1 MLDKSK
7 MTKLDELVNNSIVT
21 YKNLDDYVKSN
32 NLDKNDFLEWIK
44 SGHSGDGF
52 IEIINCYYLAGDATH
67 GLYIPIK
74 SVHDVTELLLTEIQE
89 NDFYDIVECLNDD
102 AKRDG
107 CPVIDMN
114 NIYEVLETYL
124 EYVQEIAVFKNT
136 SGKYKG
142 GYTVVINEN

>member
-1 MLDKSK
+1 MLNKSK
-7 MTKLDELVNNSIVT
+7 MTELDELVNNSIVT

-44 SGHSGDGF
+44 SGHSEDDF
-52 IEIINCYYLAGDATH
+52 MEVINCYYLAGDATH
-67 GLYIPIK
+67 GLYMPIK

-89 NDFYDIVECLNDD
+89 NDFYSIIECLNDD
-102 AKRDG
+102 AEQDG
-107 CPVIDMN
+107 CPGIDMN
-114 NIYEVLETYL
+114 NIYEVLEIYL

>member
-1 MLDKSK
+1 MLNKSK
-7 MTKLDELVNNSIVT
+7 MTELDELVNNSIVT

-44 SGHSGDGF
+44 SGHSEDGF

-67 GLYIPIK
+67 GLYMPIK

-102 AKRDG
+102 AERDR
-107 CPVIDMN
+107 CPIIDINDMH
-114 NIYEVLETYL
+114 EVLETYL
-124 EYVQEIAVFKNT
+124 EYVQEIAVFKNN

>member
-7 MTKLDELVNNSIVT
+7 MTELDELVNNSIVT

-44 SGHSGDGF
+44 SGHSEDGF

-67 GLYIPIK
+67 GLYMPIK

-89 NDFYDIVECLNDD
+89 NDFYSIIECLNDD
-102 AKRDG
+102 AEQDR

-124 EYVQEIAVFKNT
+124 EYIQEIAVFKNT

>member
-7 MTKLDELVNNSIVT
+7 MTELDELINNSIVT

-44 SGHSGDGF
+44 SGHSEDGF

-89 NDFYDIVECLNDD
+89 NNFYNIVECLNDD

-107 CPVIDMN
+107 CPIIDMN

>member
-1 MLDKSK
+1 MLNKSK
-7 MTKLDELVNNSIVT
+7 MTELDELVNNSIVT

-44 SGHSGDGF
+44 SGHSEDGF
-52 IEIINCYYLAGDATH
+52 MEVINCYYLAGDATR
-67 GLYIPIK
+67 GLYMPIK

-89 NDFYDIVECLNDD
+89 NDFYSIIECLNDD
-102 AKRDG
+102 AEQDG

-124 EYVQEIAVFKNT
+124 EYIQEIAVFKNI

-142 GYTVVINEN
+142 GYTIVIDEN

>member
-7 MTKLDELVNNSIVT
+7 MTELDELVNNSIVT

-32 NLDKNDFLEWIK
+32 NLNKNDFLEWIK
-44 SGHSGDGF
+44 SGHSEDGF

-67 GLYIPIK
+67 GLYMPIK
-74 SVHDVTELLLTEIQE
+74 SVHDVTELLLTEIRE
-89 NDFYDIVECLNDD
+89 NDFYNIIECLNDD
-102 AKRDG
+102 AERDR
-107 CPVIDMN
+107 CPIIDMN

-124 EYVQEIAVFKNT
+124 EYIQEIAVFKNT

-142 GYTVVINEN
+142 GYTIVINEN

>member
-7 MTKLDELVNNSIVT
+7 MTELDELVNNSIVA

-67 GLYIPIK
+67 GLYMPIK

-89 NDFYDIVECLNDD
+89 SNFYDIVECLNDD
-102 AKRDG
+102 AKQDG
-107 CPVIDMN
+107 CPIIDMN
-114 NIYEVLETYL
+114 NIYEVLEIYL

>member
-1 MLDKSK
+1 MIDKSK
-7 MTKLDELVNNSIVT
+7 MTELDELVNNSIVT

-44 SGHSGDGF
+44 SGHSEDGF

-67 GLYIPIK
+67 GLYMPIK

-89 NDFYDIVECLNDD
+89 NDFYSIIECLNDD
-102 AKRDG
+102 AEQDG

-114 NIYEVLETYL
+114 NIYKALETYL
-124 EYVQEIAVFKNT
+124 EYIQEIAVFKNT
-136 SGKYKG
+136 GGKYKG
-142 GYTVVINEN
+142 GYTIVINEN

>member
-7 MTKLDELVNNSIVT
+7 MTELDELVNNSIVT

-44 SGHSGDGF
+44 SGHSEDGF
-52 IEIINCYYLAGDATH
+52 IEIINCYYLAGDATR
-67 GLYIPIK
+67 GLYMLIK

-89 NDFYDIVECLNDD
+89 NDFYSIIECLNDD
-102 AKRDG
+102 AEQDG

-124 EYVQEIAVFKNT
+124 EYIQEIAVFKNI

-142 GYTVVINEN
+142 NYTIVIDEN

>member
-7 MTKLDELVNNSIVT
+7 MTKLDALVNNSIVT

-89 NDFYDIVECLNDD
+89 SDFYDIVECLNDD
-102 AKRDG
+102 AKQDG
-107 CPVIDMN
+107 CPIIDMN
-114 NIYEVLETYL
+114 NIYEVLEIYL

>member
-1 MLDKSK
+1 M
-7 MTKLDELVNNSIVT
+7 EV
-21 YKNLDDYVKSN
+21 
-32 NLDKNDFLEWIK
+32 
-44 SGHSGDGF
+44 
-52 IEIINCYYLAGDATH
+52 INCYYLAGDATH
-67 GLYIPIK
+67 GLYMPIK

-89 NDFYDIVECLNDD
+89 NDFYSIIECLNDD
-102 AKRDG
+102 AEQDG

>member
-7 MTKLDELVNNSIVT
+7 MTELDELVNNSIVT

-32 NLDKNDFLEWIK
+32 NLNKNDFLEWIK
-44 SGHSGDGF
+44 SGHSEDGF

-67 GLYIPIK
+67 GLYMPIK

-89 NDFYDIVECLNDD
+89 NDFYSIIECLNDD
-102 AKRDG
+102 AEQDG
-107 CPVIDMN
+107 CPIIDMN

-124 EYVQEIAVFKNT
+124 EYIQEIAVFKNT

-142 GYTVVINEN
+142 SYTIVIDEN

>member
-44 SGHSGDGF
+44 SGHSEDGF

-89 NDFYDIVECLNDD
+89 SDFYDIVECLNDD
-102 AKRDG
+102 AKQDG
-107 CPVIDMN
+107 CPIIDMN
-114 NIYEVLETYL
+114 NIYEVLEIYL

>member
-7 MTKLDELVNNSIVT
+7 MTELDELVNNSIVT

-32 NLDKNDFLEWIK
+32 NLDKSDFLEWIK
-44 SGHSGDGF
+44 SGHSEDGF

-67 GLYIPIK
+67 GLYMPIK

-89 NDFYDIVECLNDD
+89 NDFYDIIECLNDD
-102 AKRDG
+102 AEQNG
-107 CPVIDMN
+107 CPIIDMN
-114 NIYEVLETYL
+114 NIYEVLEIYL

-136 SGKYKG
+136 GGKYKG

>member
-7 MTKLDELVNNSIVT
+7 MTELDELVNNSIVT

-32 NLDKNDFLEWIK
+32 NLNKNDFLEWIK
-44 SGHSGDGF
+44 SGHSEDGF

-67 GLYIPIK
+67 GLYMPIK

-89 NDFYDIVECLNDD
+89 NDFYSIIECLNDD
-102 AKRDG
+102 AEQDG
-107 CPVIDMN
+107 CPIIDMN

-124 EYVQEIAVFKNT
+124 EYIQEIAVFKNT

-142 GYTVVINEN
+142 GYTIVIDEN

>member
-7 MTKLDELVNNSIVT
+7 MTKLDELANNSIVT

-67 GLYIPIK
+67 GLYMPIK

-102 AKRDG
+102 AKQDG
-107 CPVIDMN
+107 RPIIDMN
-114 NIYEVLETYL
+114 NIYEVLEIYL

-142 GYTVVINEN
+142 DYTVVINEN

>member
-7 MTKLDELVNNSIVT
+7 MTELDELVNNSIVT

-74 SVHDVTELLLTEIQE
+74 SVHDITELLLTEIQE

-102 AKRDG
+102 AERDG
-107 CPVIDMN
+107 GPIIDIN

-142 GYTVVINEN
+142 GYTIVIDEN

>member
-7 MTKLDELVNNSIVT
+7 MTELDELVNNSIVT

-44 SGHSGDGF
+44 SGHSEDGF
-52 IEIINCYYLAGDATH
+52 MEVINCYYLAGDATH
-67 GLYIPIK
+67 GLYMPIK

-89 NDFYDIVECLNDD
+89 NDFYSIIECLNDD
-102 AKRDG
+102 AERDG
-107 CPVIDMN
+107 CPIIDMN
-114 NIYEVLETYL
+114 NIYEVLEIYL

>member
-1 MLDKSK
+1 MLNKSK
-7 MTKLDELVNNSIVT
+7 MTELDELVNNSIVT

-44 SGHSGDGF
+44 SGHSEDGF
-52 IEIINCYYLAGDATH
+52 MEVINCYYLAGDATH
-67 GLYIPIK
+67 GLYMPIK

-89 NDFYDIVECLNDD
+89 NDFYDIIECLNDD
-102 AKRDG
+102 AEQGG

-114 NIYEVLETYL
+114 NIYEVLEIYL